1 MPWWSRRRSSI
12 PKVSASVDDFR
23 GTALAMDAGGLR
35 AEAVLDVQVA
45 SLRYFG
51 RAGSFC
57 GVLQETLG
65 QPLPEPCRATV
76 AGRDAQIVLAWRSP
90 TETLLLC
97 KDRATFAELQARL
110 AGAAD
115 GCMVDQTGGIC
126 VLRVQGRRCGDLL
139 QRMGA
144 ATAIPGLGLARG
156 GRLAEVHVLTACI
169 QEGEF
174 LLFVE
179 RVYADHL
186 VEWMRT
192 TAADF
197 S

>member
-1 MPWWSRRRSSI
+1 
-12 PKVSASVDDFR
+12 VDDLR
-23 GTALAMDAGGLR
+23 STALAMDAGGLR
-35 AEAVLDVQVA
+35 VEAVLDVQVA
-45 SLRYFG
+45 SLRYFD

-57 GVLQETLG
+57 GVLHETLG

-76 AGRDAQIVLAWRSP
+76 AEACRDAQIVLAWRSP

-97 KDRATFAELQARL
+97 KGPAAFAELEARL

-115 GCMVDQTGGIC
+115 GVMVDQTGGIC

-156 GRLAEVHVLTACI
+156 GRLAEVHVLTACT

-186 VEWMRT
+186 VEWMRAT
-192 TAADF
+192 VADF

>member
-1 MPWWSRRRSSI
+1 
-12 PKVSASVDDFR
+12 
-23 GTALAMDAGGLR
+23 MDAGGLR
-35 AEAVLDVQVA
+35 VEAVRDVQVA

-57 GVLQETLG
+57 ALAQETLG
-65 QPLPEPCRATV
+65 QPLPEACRATV
-76 AGRDAQIVLAWRSP
+76 AAAGRDAQIVDAQIVLAWRSP

-97 KDRATFAELQARL
+97 KGPAAFAELERRL

-126 VLRVQGRRCGDLL
+126 VLRVQGRRGGDLL

-179 RVYADHL
+179 RVYAEHL

-192 TAADF
+192 TIADYF
-197 S
+197 

>member
-1 MPWWSRRRSSI
+1 
-12 PKVSASVDDFR
+12 VVELR
-23 GTALAMDAGGLR
+23 GAAPALDAGGLR
-35 AEAVLDVQVA
+35 VEAVTGQVA
-45 SLRYFG
+45 SLRYFD

-57 GVLQETLG
+57 GVVNETLG
-65 QPLPEPCRATV
+65 EPVPQTGRA
-76 AGRDAQIVLAWRSP
+76 AGHAQILLAWRSP
-90 TETLLLC
+90 SETLLLC
-97 KDRATFAELQARL
+97 RDPAVFAEFQARL

-115 GCMVDQTGGIC
+115 GCMVEQTGGIS
-126 VLRVQGRRCGDLL
+126 VFRVQGLRCADLL

-169 QEGEF
+169 QTAEF

-186 VEWMRT
+186 TEWIRT
-192 TAADF
+192 TLADF

>member
-1 MPWWSRRRSSI
+1 
-12 PKVSASVDDFR
+12 VDDLR
-23 GTALAMDAGGLR
+23 GTAIAMDADGVR
-35 AEAVLDVQVA
+35 AEAVLGVQVA
-45 SLRYFG
+45 SLRYFD
-51 RAGSFC
+51 RAGGFA
-57 GVLQETLG
+57 GVVHETLG
-65 QPLPEPCRATV
+65 QPLPQPSRATLAAAA
-76 AGRDAQIVLAWRSP
+76 AGHDAQIVLAWRSP

-97 KDRATFAELQARL
+97 DGGAAFAELKARL

-144 ATAIPGLGLARG
+144 ATAIPGLGEARG
-156 GRLAEVHVLTACI
+156 GRLAELHVLTACV
-169 QEGEF
+169 QTGEF

-192 TAADF
+192 TLADF